1 MNCPVCDAQ
10 LRTVTK
16 HNVEVEICPDC
27 KGVWLDR
34 GELDKI
40 LEMASAG
47 GPSGYRDEPAPRAE
61 SREYRREEREEYR
74 PERRDERDHR
84 ERDERYDGG
93 GHDPRHG
100 KHKRRGS
107 WLGEILE
114 GFGGGED

>member
-47 GPSGYRDEPAPRAE
+47 GPSGYRNEPTPRVE
-61 SREYRREEREEYR
+61 NREFRHEEREEYR
-74 PERRDERDHR
+74 PER
-84 ERDERYDGG
+84 DERYDRGA
-93 GHDPRHG
+93 HDPRHG
-100 KHKRRGS
+100 KQKRRGS

-114 GFGGGED
+114 GFGGGDD